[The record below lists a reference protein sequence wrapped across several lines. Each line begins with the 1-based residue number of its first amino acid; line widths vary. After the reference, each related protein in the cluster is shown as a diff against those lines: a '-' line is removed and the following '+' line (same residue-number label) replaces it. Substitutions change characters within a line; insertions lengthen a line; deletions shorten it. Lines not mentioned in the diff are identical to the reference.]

1 MTFHSVLALASAYAV
16 AASNVDVVQLP
27 LAVTP
32 PSSTSDPVP
41 NNFQSFSIELAFW
54 ADYAGRSALVGA
66 S

>member
-1 MTFHSVLALASAYAV
+1 MTFYSLLALASTYVV

-27 LAVTP
+27 LAGTP

-54 ADYAGRSALVGA
+54 ADYAGWSVSVGA